1 MWLGIITIGV
11 LSLMV
16 IALQGKCNYLEMK
29 LDKATKTAISYI
41 NMERTRRKLDRR
53 KHYRRK

>member
-1 MWLGIITIGV
+1 MTIGIITIGV

-16 IALQGKCNYLEMK
+16 IALQGKCNYLEIK
-29 LDKATKTAISYI
+29 LDKATKTALNYMNI
-41 NMERTRRKLDRR
+41 ERTRRRLDRR